1 MAQILS
7 RVHLVNGRTMTPYWQ
22 LRQRHRPAAV
32 GRSRRYASI
41 SATHQR
47 TNAIWR
53 SKRRNKPR
61 LHEFDAVDAF
71 EASHRECLGAH
82 PHQLHIKRRRQAVL
96 LKHPIQA
103 KQTRS
108 ENVAVQ
114 VRV

>member
-1 MAQILS
+1 MML
-7 RVHLVNGRTMTPYWQ
+7 RRDRRLRTTGHLEVPKRTVANDGTP
-22 LRQRHRPAAV
+22 
-32 GRSRRYASI
+32 
-41 SATHQR
+41 
-47 TNAIWR
+47 TNAICR

-71 EASHRECLGAH
+71 EASQRECLGAH

-96 LKHPIQA
+96 VKHPIQA
-103 KQTRS
+103 KQSRS

>member
-1 MAQILS
+1 MRTLAATHNERSLD
-7 RVHLVNGRTMTPYWQ
+7 HLICAHQ
-22 LRQRHRPAAV
+22 QRLPDCDPQ
-32 GRSRRYASI
+32 RRGVFMLTI

-53 SKRRNKPR
+53 SKSRNKPW

-71 EASHRECLGAH
+71 EASQRECLGAH

-96 LKHPIQA
+96 VKHPFQA
-103 KQTRS
+103 KQSRS

-114 VRV
+114 VRA